1 MADYSINAVTR
12 RVVYTGSAGV
22 GPYAFS
28 FEVLAQTDISV
39 YKNAVKLTLT
49 TNYTVTINAN
59 GTGSVTLVSAASGA
73 DKITII
79 GSRAIERTTD
89 FVTAGDLLASA
100 LNEQLDSQI
109 VMIQQLAEENRR
121 TLKAPAYDPASTE
134 DGGTLNMTLPAAAT
148 RAGNVLAFDA
158 SGNPIATEAVGEY
171 RGNWA
176 TATSYAKRDLVKDT
190 SNNNVYLCVTSH
202 TSSGSQPIST
212 NAGAANWAL
221 LVDAAASAS
230 SASSAS
236 SSASSAGTSAT
247 DASTSNASAAASA
260 SAAAASAATAT
271 TQASAAATSATNA
284 AASAT
289 AATTNG
295 AAQVSLAAAQVAL
308 ATTQATNAASSATAA
323 AASATAAA
331 ASAASINP
339 STFISTSRIIT
350 AGTGLTGGG
359 DLSADRTL
367 ALTATGVTAG
377 AYTNSNITIDAQ
389 GRVTAA
395 ANGTGGGGG
404 GGATGGGSDAI
415 FYNNGQ
421 TVTTNYTIPT
431 GQNAGSFGP
440 VSVNSGITV
449 TVPSGSTWSIV

>member
-28 FEVLAQTDISV
+28 FEVLAQTDIAV
-39 YKNAVKLTLT
+39 YKNATKLTLT
-49 TNYTVTINAN
+49 TDYTVTINAN
-59 GTGSVTLVSAASGA
+59 GTGSVTLVSAATSG

-121 TLKAPAYDPASTE
+121 TLKAPAYDPASAE
-134 DGGTLNMTLPAAAT
+134 DGGTLNMTLPAAAA

-158 SGNPIATEAVGEY
+158 SGNPIATEAIGEWK
-171 RGNWA
+171 GNWA

-236 SSASSAGTSAT
+236 TSASSASTSAT

-271 TQASAAATSATNA
+271 SQASAAATSATNA

-295 AAQVSLAAAQVAL
+295 AAQVAL
-308 ATTQATNAASSATAA
+308 ATTQANNAASSATAA

-339 STFISTSRIIT
+339 ANYAPATRNIT

-359 DLSADRTL
+359 DLTADRTL

-377 AYTNSNITIDAQ
+377 SYTNSNLTIDAQ

-431 GQNAGSFGP
+431 SYNAGTFGP
-440 VSVNSGITV
+440 ISINSGATV